1 MSEFKYIFKNRNAK
15 LIIPDSGKFRST
27 RKPGGVQLT
36 GVDYIPPMN
45 AITLNPSSIGL
56 RSFRGIADVPV
67 EARDNFSW
75 INPEHIRQYK
85 SELNLPADIMS
96 PIYNQ
101 AKCGSCWAV
110 AVAQAFSDR
119 WAIANKTS
127 NPKFSPT
134 FLLSCTMKYQQETS
148 PFKELFPNKTDWLP
162 MQGCNGGMPADAV
175 DFIQREG
182 ISLDKCWNY
191 DWCLTSDNCIT
202 TSSRGEGADIN
213 ELIPKCEEYNSCVN
227 VTNGRETKSTSDKI
241 YKSKKWNDVKQYP
254 IPDFYFQSID
264 DTNPTKKI
272 VTSIGSAKT
281 FAPKDDKFGNQTAA
295 LGVIDEI
302 KEEIYKRGPVVA
314 CFDIIYSSFFDDAD
328 YYPKFFS
335 GGGGWIDDIYVHAN
349 DDQLEKLYDDSCVG
363 KNDLGCQI
371 GGHAVVIVGWGKQRL
386 NFNKIPNFLKPTFNI
401 NNFSET
407 EQKLFNRLKP
417 IYENLKNKEISY
429 WIVRN
434 SWGSHNIPN
443 HQNGYFKMA
452 MTDFDLKINRYPCLD
467 VPKKKYGYLFGGVT
481 AMLPELSADKFDST
495 LAKSDGK
502 LITQGLEYGESHDGV
517 DPSILKPVYESSN
530 ANSGGDETSFF
541 KKYRW
546 ILIPSVIALILI
558 LFFVLGKK

>member
-1 MSEFKYIFKNRNAK
+1 MSEINYIFKNRNSK
-15 LIIPDSGKFRST
+15 VIIPVSDKFKSS
-27 RKPGGVQLT
+27 RKPGIELT

-45 AITLNPSSIGL
+45 AITFNPSSIGL
-56 RSFRGIADVPV
+56 RSFRGIADVPL

-75 INPEHIRQYK
+75 INPEHIRAYK
-85 SELNLPADIMS
+85 SELKLPEDFMS

-110 AVAQAFSDR
+110 STAQAFSDR

-134 FLLSCTMKYQQETS
+134 FLLSCSMKYQKES
-148 PFKELFPNKTDWLP
+148 PDFKSYFPNKTDWLP

-175 DFIQREG
+175 DFIRKIG

-191 DWCLTSDNCIT
+191 DWCLTSSCFT
-202 TSSRGEGADIN
+202 SSSRGERADIN
-213 ELIPKCEEYNSCVN
+213 SLIPDCREYNSCVN
-227 VTNGRETKSTSDKI
+227 VTSGKENIYSSDKI
-241 YKSKKWNDVKQYP
+241 YRSKLWNDVKQVP

-272 VTSIGSAKT
+272 VSSIGSAKT
-281 FAPKDDKFGNQTAA
+281 FAPKDDKFGNQTAS
-295 LGVIDEI
+295 LSVIDEI

-314 CFDIIYSSFFDDAD
+314 CYDIIYSSFFEDSN

-335 GGGGWIDDIYVHAN
+335 GGGGWIDDIYIHAN
-349 DDQLEKLYDDSCVG
+349 DDKLEKLYDDSCDG

-386 NFNKIPNFLKPTFNI
+386 NFNKIPDFLRSGFNPR
-401 NNFSET
+401 NSER
-407 EQKLFNRLKP
+407 ELFDRLKP
-417 IYENLKNKEISY
+417 IYENLRNKEIHY

-434 SWGSHNIPN
+434 SWGTHNIPN

-481 AMLPELSADKFDST
+481 AMLPELSADKFVSN
-495 LAKSDGK
+495 LSKSNSK
-502 LITQGLEYGESHDGV
+502 LIAQGLEYGESHNGV
-517 DPSILKPVYESSN
+517 DTSILKPVYESSN
-530 ANSGGDETSFF
+530 SNSEETSFL

-546 ILIPSVIALILI
+546 ILIASVSILILI
-558 LFFVLGKK
+558 LFFLLGKK

>member
-1 MSEFKYIFKNRNAK
+1 MSEFNYIFKNRTAK
-15 LIIPDSGKFRST
+15 LIIPTSDKFKSA

-45 AITLNPSSIGL
+45 AITLNPSSYGL

-85 SELNLPADIMS
+85 SDLNLPADFMS

-110 AVAQAFSDR
+110 ATAQAFSDR

-127 NPKFSPT
+127 NPMFSPT
-134 FLLSCTMKYQQETS
+134 FLLSCSMKYQEES
-148 PFKELFPNKTDWLP
+148 PEFKGYFPNKTEFLP

-175 DFIQREG
+175 DFIHKIG

-191 DWCLTSDNCIT
+191 DWCLTSSCF
-202 TSSRGEGADIN
+202 TSASRGEGADIN
-213 ELIPKCEEYNSCVN
+213 ELIPKCKEYNTCVN
-227 VTNGRETKSTSDKI
+227 ISSGRENRSSSEKI
-241 YKSKKWNDVKQYP
+241 YRSKLWNDVKKVP

-281 FAPKDDKFGNQTAA
+281 FAPKDDKFGNQEAT
-295 LGVIDEI
+295 LSVIDEI

-314 CFDIIYSSFFDDAD
+314 CFDIIYSSFFDDSA

-335 GGGGWIDDIYVHAN
+335 GGGGWIDDIYIHAN
-349 DDQLEKLYDDSCVG
+349 DDKLEKLYDDSCDG

-386 NFNKIPNFLKPTFNI
+386 NFNKIPNFLKPNFNPSR
-401 NNFSET
+401 SEQ
-407 EQKLFNRLKP
+407 ELFNRLKP
-417 IYENLKNKEISY
+417 IYENLRNKEIPY

-452 MTDFDLKINRYPCLD
+452 MTDFNLKINRYPCLD

-481 AMLPELSADKFDST
+481 AMLPELSADKFDNS

-502 LITQGLEYGESHDGV
+502 LIAKGLEYGESYDGI
-517 DPSILKPVYESSN
+517 DGSIFKSAYGTSNSS
-530 ANSGGDETSFF
+530 SGQETSFL

-546 ILIPSVIALILI
+546 ILLASIAVLILI
-558 LFFVLGKK
+558 LFFVLRKK